1 MSNRPPIET
10 DRDLD
15 ALYGV
20 HPVIEALKAGR
31 RSIREILVDEK
42 AAGDRFREHRHWA
55 EKQNIR
61 VHACSKHDLFEACGT
76 RQHQGI
82 VLLGSPFPYSPL
94 SDAVFEQ
101 PRLLMLDNLEDPRN
115 TGAVLRSADL
125 FGFHTILLP
134 RKGGAGIYPSVV
146 KTSAGACEHLN
157 VIREANST
165 TYFKRA
171 QSAGYRVVALDAEGT
186 MDLQDVPHDDPR
198 PLLLILGGE
207 DKRIGQYLLNSADIV
222 ARIPQTGHVNSLN
235 ASVAAGIALYHFNR
249 RIAA

>member
-10 DRDLD
+10 DKDLD

-31 RSIREILVDEK
+31 RRMQEVLLDEK
-42 AAGDRFREHRHWA
+42 APADRFREHRRWA
-55 EKQNIR
+55 EKQNVR
-61 VHACSKHDLFEACGT
+61 VHTCSKHDLFQACGT

-82 VLLGSPFPYSPL
+82 VLVGEGFPYAPL
-94 SDAVFEQ
+94 TDEVFEQ

-171 QSAGYRVVALDAEGT
+171 QSAGYRIVALDAGGSL
-186 MDLQDVPHDDPR
+186 DLHEVPAEDPR

-207 DKRIGQYLLNSADIV
+207 DKRIGQYLLNSADVV

-235 ASVAAGIALYHFNR
+235 ASVAAGIALYHFNGR
-249 RIAA
+249 VAA